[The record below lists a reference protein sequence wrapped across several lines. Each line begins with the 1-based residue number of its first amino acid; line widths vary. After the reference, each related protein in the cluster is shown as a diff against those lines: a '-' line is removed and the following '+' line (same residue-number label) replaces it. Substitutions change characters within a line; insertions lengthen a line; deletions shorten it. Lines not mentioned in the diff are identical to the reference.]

1 MWLTERNAPLLAR
14 AIHRKPA
21 CRRPIGCARGGRP
34 VDPSKGDRKELKPS
48 GQRLKGAYHRSCPKG
63 TWLKFSAV
71 R

>member
-1 MWLTERNAPLLAR
+1 MWLRERNAALSAT

-21 CRRPIGCARGGRP
+21 CRHPKGCSRGRRPE
-34 VDPSKGDRKELKPS
+34 DPLMGDRKEVKPCR
-48 GQRLKGAYHRSCPKG
+48 QRLKKTYLRSCPKG